1 MIFLNDYFAAE
12 NVGEPRTDKILSVS
26 TRFFIFSAANFILL
40 FALSG
45 VFAFAQETGGVKG
58 KVRTANG
65 GGIASVKII
74 ARQKGEDVK
83 SATSDAS
90 GKFVLE
96 NLSPGVYNFVFIKN
110 GFADSLLSNV
120 EVEKGQPRDLG
131 DRLVLGIDQGT
142 LVIIKGSVFDQN
154 GRSVY
159 GAKLLIEKISG
170 DGGKPRKLGSGTTSQ
185 SGEFTFR
192 QSEGTAKFRITATA
206 KGVSAS
212 KELTVDGAAIYR
224 FAITLNMEK

>member
-58 KVRTANG
+58 KVRTAND

-96 NLSPGVYNFVFIKN
+96 NLSPGVYNFVFIKK

-206 KGVSAS
+206 KGASAS

-224 FAITLNMEK
+224 LAITLNMEK